1 MTEQKGTGI
10 ARREIENIPVV
21 FNLPPAERVKQ
32 KIAEIDAFQELVRRY
47 LKPGLDYG
55 VIPGTGKKPTL
66 LKPGAEKV
74 DKLLDLS
81 DNYEIIEKTED
92 WNKPFFNYLIR
103 CELRLIGSNV
113 LVSSGMGSCN
123 SMESKY
129 RYRWQWPSDVPED
142 KRPGMVTRTI
152 NVKGRRQTQYRTD
165 NDDICSQVNTI
176 LKMAKK
182 RAHIDATLSAARLSE
197 LFTQDIEDLVPEE
210 TLNTDDENDRIA
222 EEAALATKTISQ
234 PTPEQAGQEADK
246 IPANATPAARAAK
259 DRGMTE
265 NEYLALADREEKEKK
280 ESAGGKTT
288 ESKIFIDMDWLTES
302 LHRMKYADFGSY
314 IRNILKF
321 NVVTKG
327 KTIPEIIEQL
337 TREEQ
342 EKLVANLRE
351 RAAENRPPVILD

>member
-1 MTEQKGTGI
+1 MTMQENETKL
-10 ARREIENIPVV
+10 ARREPENIPVI

-103 CELRLIGSNV
+103 CELRLIGSNI

-129 RYRWQWPSDVPED
+129 RYRWLWPSDVPET
-142 KRPGMVTRTI
+142 KRAGMVTRTI
-152 NVKGRRQTQYRTD
+152 NVKGRRQTQYRVD

-210 TLNTDDENDRIA
+210 TLNNGDDENDRIA
-222 EEAALATKTISQ
+222 EEAAQATKPVPSAPSLATGTTAGVTGIPQSTEPKQ
-234 PTPEQAGQEADK
+234 QASNVSPD
-246 IPANATPAARAAK
+246 
-259 DRGMTE
+259 
-265 NEYLALADREEKEKK
+265 
-280 ESAGGKTT
+280 
-288 ESKIFIDMDWLTES
+288 LT
-302 LHRMKYADFGSY
+302 
-314 IRNILKF
+314 
-321 NVVTKG
+321 TKG
-327 KTIPEIIEQL
+327 GLMTAVLAQKEWGYKSSVEVL
-337 TREEQ
+337 TALGIRTDWKGFDTLYKSPGEAYEFLKKKH
-342 EKLVANLRE
+342 EAKA
-351 RAAENRPPVILD
+351 P